1 MVAQNGSR
9 RLVSCCRAL
18 RPNAKSSLRLTPP
31 GTARPGGG
39 SCQQGSCLG
48 VAAPRCIIF
57 CPFFPFSSLS
67 RAPLASCPTQTGQ
80 GRCNQGTRATL
91 FLLRRVTN
99 PLLNI
104 LERGPLR
111 PAQLQHCTNK
121 LRQNTETDSNV
132 CANGNKLAI
141 PITPANPAALHCRPR
156 PHLIPNQPRH
166 VSRPDLLGPVIADR
180 RRVIRGAQDSNEAL
194 QLAYPPGSFVS
205 RAKTFF
211 PRSQPQSQRL
221 WGRHPF
227 IAHTHTDTPATA
239 HRT

>member
-18 RPNAKSSLRLTPP
+18 RPNAKSSLRLTPA

-48 VAAPRCIIF
+48 VAAPRCIIS

-80 GRCNQGTRATL
+80 GRCNQGTRYLIFIT
-91 FLLRRVTN
+91 TCN
-99 PLLNI
+99 PLSLSEDRCARRNCNTARI
-104 LERGPLR
+104 SLDRTLR
-111 PAQLQHCTNK
+111 QTATSVPIVHTNK
-121 LRQNTETDSNV
+121 LAYQLR
-132 CANGNKLAI
+132 
-141 PITPANPAALHCRPR
+141 LHCRPR

-166 VSRPDLLGPVIADR
+166 VSRPDLLGPVIAER

-194 QLAYPPGSFVS
+194 QLASPPGGFVS